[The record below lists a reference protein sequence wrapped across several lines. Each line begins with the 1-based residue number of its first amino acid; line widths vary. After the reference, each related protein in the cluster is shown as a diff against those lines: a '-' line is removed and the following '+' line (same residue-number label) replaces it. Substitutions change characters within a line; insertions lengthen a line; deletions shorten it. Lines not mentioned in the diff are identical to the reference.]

1 MCLNK
6 RTGPSFSVVARLTL
20 WYALICAL
28 FCGGLFFVV
37 SHKMARNLQVR
48 EDRAIQAEL
57 IEFSVIYAEGGV
69 AGLQHE
75 FDYEVEAL
83 GSSQFFGRL
92 LSPHEELIAAS
103 RLSGWEG
110 LEAELE
116 KIDRPAG
123 GGLRLNTLYPADS
136 PLHARMG
143 SLRLPDGSLLQFGL
157 NRHTETRFFSKIQR
171 ILLRSCVLMLI
182 LSTFSVWLIARYAI
196 KGVRRVTTAVSRI
209 QKNDLDH
216 RVALGREGRE
226 INQLAEAFNNMLV
239 RIQTLIHEMKEVSDN
254 VAHDLRSPIT
264 RMRGIAETTLTGP
277 QEIDLYREMGL
288 SVLEESDRLTEMINT
303 ILEIAQAQSGLLDIR
318 PAPVDLQ
325 ALLRNAIDLFEPVA
339 EAKQIELHL
348 ELPGDPLVLFGDKN
362 RLQRVVANLIDNA
375 IKYTPPGGA
384 VTCRAGAAPDQVTLE
399 ICDSG
404 PGISPEE
411 AGRIFNRFY
420 RGEKSRSTPGNG
432 LGLSLAQTIV
442 QAHGGT
448 VSVESGPGEGSVF
461 RVRLPRDSRM
471 DA

>member
-1 MCLNK
+1 MYLSK
-6 RTGPSFSVVARLTL
+6 RTGPSFSVVGRLTL

-28 FCGGLFFVV
+28 FCAGLFFVV

-48 EDRAIQAEL
+48 EDRSIQAEL
-57 IEFSVIYAEGGV
+57 VEFSVIYAEGGT

-83 GSSQFFGRL
+83 GASKFFGRL
-92 LSPHEELIAAS
+92 LSPHGELIAAS

-116 KIDRPAG
+116 KIAAPAG
-123 GGLRLNTLYPADS
+123 AELRLDMLYPPDS
-136 PLHARMG
+136 PLHARLG
-143 SLRLPDGSLLQFGL
+143 SLRLPDGNLLQFGL
-157 NRHTETRFFSKIQR
+157 NRHTEIRFFYKIQR
-171 ILLRSCVLMLI
+171 VLLQSSVLMLI

-196 KGVRRVTTAVSRI
+196 KGVRRVTAAVSLI

-216 RVALGREGRE
+216 RVEYGREGRE

-277 QEIDLYREMGL
+277 QEIDLYREMGF
-288 SVLEESDRLTEMINT
+288 SVIEESDRLTEMINT
-303 ILEIAQAQSGLLDIR
+303 ILEIAQAESGLLDIQ

-325 ALLRNAIDLFEPVA
+325 EVLRNAIDLFEPVA
-339 EAKQIELHL
+339 QGKQIELNL

-375 IKYTPPGGA
+375 IKYTPPGGD
-384 VTCRAGAAPDQVTLE
+384 VTCRACAGPDQITVE

-442 QAHGGT
+442 EAHAGT
-448 VSVESGPGEGSVF
+448 LSVESGPDGGSVF
-461 RVRLPRDSRM
+461 RVRLPRERRM
-471 DA
+471 SA